1 MRLSSLLVSSAAL
14 ATAATAA
21 AIAMPAASSAAEP
34 TRETVQLTRQI
45 PMFATCDGFVVR
57 ATFEL
62 TREITTF
69 TDGAGI
75 PVRRQIH
82 VTADGV
88 LSNAATGYSLV
99 SNGVRNFSY
108 DLVALTSFSTGS
120 NTVIHLPGG
129 GGSITLGT
137 GRLQFDDTGQLVG
150 YNGPTD
156 NGPIGYREYDDLCAA
171 LS

>member
-45 PMFATCDGFVVR
+45 PMFATCDGFVVK

-69 TDGAGI
+69 TDEAGI

-137 GRLQFDDTGQLVG
+137 GRLQFDDTTGQVVG
-150 YNGPTD
+150 YGGPTD
-156 NGPIGYREYDDLCAA
+156 DGEYDDLCAA

>member
-1 MRLSSLLVSSAAL
+1 MRLSSFLVSSAAL
-14 ATAATAA
+14 ATVATVSAVAVPTTASAA
-21 AIAMPAASSAAEP
+21 AP

-45 PMFATCDGFVVR
+45 PAYATCDGFVVK

-69 TDGAGI
+69 TDAAGT

-82 VTADGV
+82 ATIDGV
-88 LSNAATGYSLV
+88 LSNGVTGYWLA
-99 SNGVRNFSY
+99 SNGVRNFSF
-108 DLVALTSFSTGS
+108 DLVTLTSFSTGS
-120 NTVIHLPGG
+120 NTVVHQPGG
-129 GGSITLGT
+129 GGSIMLGT
-137 GRLQFDDTGQLVG
+137 GRLQFDDTTGQLVG

-156 NGPIGYREYDDLCAA
+156 DGEYDDLCAA